1 MKIRTDFVTNS
12 SSSSFIIAVKADL
25 SRDEAEAV
33 VNKYFKK
40 EIDEIVGNL
49 DCSKEELV
57 QLEEEIKSSLVS
69 TVMEAKSGMKLD
81 DWRVLGGEAHSDEYD
96 ASCVL
101 HMSGEFSSPKVK
113 FKNVGC

>member
-12 SSSSFIIAVKADL
+12 SSSSFIIAVKTDL
-25 SRDEAEAV
+25 RQDEAEAV

-40 EIDEIVGNL
+40 QIVEVAAGYL
-49 DCSKEELV
+49 DGDDYSVNQIKEELI
-57 QLEEEIKSSLVS
+57 QTIMS
-69 TVMEAKSGMKLD
+69 AKKYGMKLD
-81 DWRVLGGEAHSDEYD
+81 DWRVSGGEANSENGD

-101 HMSGEFSSPKVK
+101 HMSGEFNSPKVK